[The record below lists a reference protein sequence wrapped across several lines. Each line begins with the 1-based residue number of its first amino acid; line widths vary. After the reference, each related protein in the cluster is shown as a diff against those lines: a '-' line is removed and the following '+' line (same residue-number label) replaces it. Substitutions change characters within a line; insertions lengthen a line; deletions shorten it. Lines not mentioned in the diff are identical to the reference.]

1 MKNIIRIILVLVVSF
16 WSLQI
21 NGQRKKEQIKN
32 LPEFDQQYYH
42 FGFIL
47 SLNTSSLI
55 IEFKDVRTF
64 EDSVLAVDLQGQ
76 GGFNLG
82 MLASYDMSGNW
93 HLRFIPTLSFNERN
107 LEYTLLLDN
116 GSVEKIKK
124 NVSSTNIDFPLLF
137 KYRTDRMQNI
147 ALYALLGGQ
156 FSLDVASQKDVNNE
170 NQKDVIIK
178 LDNTN
183 YSASGGIGIDFFLPY
198 FKFGIELKVNVG
210 LKNLLIDDNTNFSAP
225 LESLRSNSVMLS
237 FTFEG

>member
-1 MKNIIRIILVLVVSF
+1 MKNFIRIILVLVVSF